1 MTILAQVLHDRRP
14 SSALNYSVNGKQ
26 RTRASRLNSLLL
38 CALVAIANRCF
49 AERPQATLR

>member
-26 RTRASRLNSLLL
+26 RTRASR
-38 CALVAIANRCF
+38 
-49 AERPQATLR
+49 